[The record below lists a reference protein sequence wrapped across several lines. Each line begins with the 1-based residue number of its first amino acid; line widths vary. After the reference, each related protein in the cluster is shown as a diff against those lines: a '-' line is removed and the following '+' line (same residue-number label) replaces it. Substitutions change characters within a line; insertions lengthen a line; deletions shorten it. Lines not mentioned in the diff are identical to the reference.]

1 MFAVS
6 SFESHCCAVLTQFFS
21 LLRCAPDYSSDF
33 DIFLEEGACLRA
45 IVEMILQNLPE
56 PDAKFPDELVAF
68 VFLHA
73 TSIYLS
79 GIFDYRLHLFS
90 TTPTTTISRDRVRFH
105 VTSIINGTKIAI
117 NETKLCGLLFL
128 YPLRVAAARATDPA
142 EQEQI
147 MDAFGKIGQQGFA
160 IVQVFRQEIREVW
173 DRGRSDNVTDNH

>member
-6 SFESHCCAVLTQFFS
+6 SFESHYCTVLTRYFS
-21 LLRCAPDYSSDF
+21 LLRCAPDCSSNF

-45 IVEMILQNLPE
+45 IVEMILQDLPE
-56 PDAKFPDELVAF
+56 PDARFPDDLVAF

-90 TTPTTTISRDRVRFH
+90 TTPTATISRDRVKMH
-105 VTSIINGTKIAI
+105 VTSILRGTKIAI
-117 NETKLCGLLFL
+117 NETKFCGLLFL

-142 EQEQI
+142 EQELV
-147 MDAFGKIGQQGFA
+147 MDAFDKIGQQGFA

-173 DRGRSDNVTDNH
+173 DRG